1 MAKKN
6 PAYVHVKTRL
16 RQRYNLD
23 INEEEWEMIG
33 NWIKSNRGVDEFIF
47 PLEVKTKSRTIH
59 LVLFKGEWIPFVYSK
74 NTKVVMTALPRRVL
88 SKYDITDRTSFKIFS
103 QTIKK
108 PNELIFKNEEIG
120 RFKSS
125 QIKIVKD
132 LLKYGSNYSEHIE
145 CVLKISNRVRIFY
158 ILTVFYKGYILY
170 NSKQKTVNK
179 ISKEE
184 FNVYCNEVRHK
195 NCLCTI
201 QKD

>member
-6 PAYVHVKTRL
+6 QAYVHVKTRL
-16 RQRYNLD
+16 RQRYNVD
-23 INEEEWEMIG
+23 INEEEWKTIG
-33 NWIKSNRGVDEFIF
+33 NWIKSSSGINEFVF
-47 PLEVKTKSRTIH
+47 PLEAKTNSRTVH
-59 LVLFKGEWIPFVYSK
+59 LVLFKGEWIPFIYSK
-74 NTKVVMTALPRRVL
+74 ITKIVMTALPRIIL
-88 SKYDITDRTSFKIFS
+88 NKYDISKITSFKINNP
-103 QTIKK
+103 IIEK
-108 PNELIFKNEEIG
+108 PKVVIFENREIG
-120 RFKSS
+120 KFKIS
-125 QIKIVKD
+125 QEKIVKT
-132 LLKYGSNYSEHIE
+132 LLKHGSNKTEYIK
-145 CVLKISNRVRIFY
+145 CILKVSNRVRIFY